1 MKRLTNYIAWYKKLR
16 KLRKLRNQGYNRLD
30 SLSWAVYNSKH
41 YSIEGIYK

>member
-16 KLRKLRNQGYNRLD
+16 NQGYNRLD
-30 SLSWAVYNSKH
+30 SLNWAVYNSKH